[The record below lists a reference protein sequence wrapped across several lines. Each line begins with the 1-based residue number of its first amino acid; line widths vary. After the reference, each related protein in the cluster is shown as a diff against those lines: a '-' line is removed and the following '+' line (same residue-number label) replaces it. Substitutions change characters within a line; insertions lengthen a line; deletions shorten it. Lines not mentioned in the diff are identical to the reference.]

1 MLNYRVLAIIK
12 RELREKLFSKA
23 FIILTLMI
31 PGLIFV
37 FGGVQALLY
46 STESKGL
53 KFDLVVENSG
63 LLVDFQNEFSQQD
76 FVTKKHYVF
85 NYTSMTRESFKTY
98 LQDKRQQ
105 IVDEKLSGIIFIPSS
120 ALKDKKIE
128 YYAKTPQNISLSR
141 ELERPINKVFL
152 NNFFKSK
159 SLSAEDLDFARSGV
173 DFTGFKVTKD
183 EKIAQEGY
191 GNLVL
196 AYALSILLYMSL
208 LMIGQMAMQSVIE
221 EKGSKIVEVI
231 LSSVSA
237 KELMTG
243 KILGSAITGVAQMA
257 VWLGTILAVSSSALI
272 ALPPEIT
279 LNIKPELVLY
289 VLLNFFIGLVLFVG
303 LFSMMGA
310 IFDNAQDAASGNMPI
325 MMLIIIPF
333 FIAISMME
341 NPNKP
346 YIEIASLFPFASI
359 IVMPARLALIEV
371 PIWQLVLAVFI
382 NMATIYALF
391 PLAGKIYRI
400 GILRTGK
407 KPKWSEV
414 IKWLKYKY

>member
-1 MLNYRVLAIIK
+1 MFNYRVLAIIK

-23 FIILTLMI
+23 FIILTLLVPGMI
-31 PGLIFV
+31 FI

-53 KFDLVVENSG
+53 KFDLVVENRE
-63 LLVDFQNEFSQQD
+63 LLEDFQKEFSQQG

-85 NYTSMTRESFKTY
+85 NYMAMTREDFKIH
-98 LQDKRQQ
+98 LQNKKQM
-105 IVDEKLSGIIFIPSS
+105 IIDEKLTGILFIPAS
-120 ALKDKKIE
+120 AFKDKKIE

-141 ELERPINKVFL
+141 ELERPINKIFL
-152 NNFFKSK
+152 DIFFKNK
-159 SLSAEDLDFARSGV
+159 SLSTEDLDFARSGV
-173 DFTGFKVTKD
+173 DFTGFKVSKD

-196 AYALSILLYMSL
+196 SYALSILLYISL

-257 VWLGTILAVSSSALI
+257 VWLGTIFAISSSALI
-272 ALPPEIT
+272 ALPPEVT
-279 LNIKPELVLY
+279 LNIKPELVIY

-310 IFDNAQDAASGNMPI
+310 IFDNSQDAASGNMPI

-359 IVMPARLALIEV
+359 IVMPARLALVEV
-371 PIWQLVLAVFI
+371 PVWQQVLAVII
-382 NMATIYALF
+382 NLLTIYALF

-414 IKWLKYKY
+414 VKWLKYKY

>member
-1 MLNYRVLAIIK
+1 MFNYRVLAIIK

-23 FIILTLMI
+23 FIILTLLVPGMI
-31 PGLIFV
+31 FI

-53 KFDLVVENSG
+53 KFDLVVENSE
-63 LLVDFQNEFSQQD
+63 LLEDFQKEFSRQD

-85 NYTSMTRESFKTY
+85 NYMATTREDFKIH
-98 LQDKRQQ
+98 LQNKKQM
-105 IVDEKLSGIIFIPSS
+105 IIDEKLTGILFIPAS

-141 ELERPINKVFL
+141 ELERPINKIFL
-152 NNFFKSK
+152 DIFFKNK
-159 SLSAEDLDFARSGV
+159 SLSTDDLDFARSGV
-173 DFTGFKVTKD
+173 DFTGFKISKD

-196 AYALSILLYMSL
+196 SYALSILLYISL

-257 VWLGTILAVSSSALI
+257 VWLGTIFAISSSALI
-272 ALPPEIT
+272 ALPPEVT
-279 LNIKPELVLY
+279 LNIKPELVIY

-310 IFDNAQDAASGNMPI
+310 IFDNSQDAASGNMPI

-359 IVMPARLALIEV
+359 IVMPARLALVEV
-371 PIWQLVLAVFI
+371 PVWQQVLAVII
-382 NMATIYALF
+382 NLLTIYALF

-414 IKWLKYKY
+414 VKWLKYKY

>member
-63 LLVDFQNEFSQQD
+63 LLGDFQNEFSQKD

-85 NYTSMTRESFKTY
+85 NYASMTRDDFKTY
-98 LQDKRQQ
+98 LQNKRSQ
-105 IVDEKLSGIIFIPSS
+105 IVDEKLTGIIFIPSS

-141 ELERPINKVFL
+141 ELERPINKIFL

-371 PIWQLVLAVFI
+371 PVWQLVLAVFI
-382 NMATIYALF
+382 NLVTIYALF

-414 IKWLKYKY
+414 VKWLKYKY

>member
-1 MLNYRVLAIIK
+1 MFNYRVIAVIK
-12 RELREKLFSKA
+12 RELKEKLFSKA

-31 PGLIFV
+31 PGMIFI
-37 FGGVQALLY
+37 FGGVSVMLNL
-46 STESKGL
+46 TESKGL
-53 KFDLVVENSG
+53 KFELVVENPSI
-63 LLVDFQNEFSQQD
+63 LLDFQTEFSKAD
-76 FVTKKHYVF
+76 FVTKKNYVF
-85 NYTSMTRESFKTY
+85 GYSSLKRDEFRNF
-98 LQDKRQQ
+98 LNDKKQQ
-105 IVDEKLSGIIFIPSS
+105 IINDNLTGVFFIPDS
-120 ALKDKKIE
+120 AMNNKKIE
-128 YYAKTPQNISLSR
+128 YYSKSPQNISLSR
-141 ELERPINKVFL
+141 ELEKPINKIFL
-152 NNFFKSK
+152 NIFFKGK

-173 DFTGFKVTKD
+173 DFTGFKVSKD
-183 EKIAQEGY
+183 EKIAEEGY

-196 AYALSILLYMSL
+196 SYALSILLYMSL

-231 LSSVSA
+231 LSSVSS

-243 KILGSAITGVAQMA
+243 KILGSAITGLAQMG
-257 VWLGTILAVSSSALI
+257 VWLGTILAVSSPALNF
-272 ALPPEIT
+272 LPKEIT
-279 LNIKPELVLY
+279 LDIKPELVVY
-289 VLLNFFIGLVLFVG
+289 VLLNFFIGLVLFIG

-346 YIEIASLFPFASI
+346 YVEIASLFPFASI
-359 IVMPARLALIEV
+359 IVMPARMAMIDV
-371 PIWQLVLAVFI
+371 PLWQLILAVCI
-382 NMATIYALF
+382 NLATIYAIF
-391 PLAGKIYRI
+391 PIAGKIYHV